1 MAIPRIPSLTLP
13 TGNFD
18 EMLSMSNRRLIGV
31 LRAAVFSPEN
41 MMRFSPRP
49 PEKHDAYIIRHEPG
63 RIVVRL
69 YADGEEIFRCCLVPN
84 QEYS

>member
-18 EMLSMSNRRLIGV
+18 EMLAMSNRRLIEV
-31 LRAAVFSPEN
+31 LRAAVLSPEN
-41 MMRFSPRP
+41 VMRFSPRP
-49 PEKHDAYIIRHEPG
+49 PEEHDAYIIHHESR
-63 RIVVRL
+63 RIIVCL

-84 QEYS
+84 QN